1 VSRYPIKGQRS
12 RTRKCRHR
20 FLLITSS
27 HMVRFTSSRD
37 NNVLVPGPGTLAVPR
52 TAYFS
57 CFLLFLL
64 YSSTQPHSHYFSPVF
79 SHCHLPLLGV
89 DAKFNGR
96 KSA

>member
-52 TAYFS
+52 TAYFFMFS
-57 CFLLFLL
+57 FIFIVLKHTAAFTLFFSSLLSLSP
-64 YSSTQPHSHYFSPVF
+64 SSTG
-79 SHCHLPLLGV
+79 CGC
-89 DAKFNGR
+89 KI
-96 KSA
+96 